1 MPEQSPPAQA
11 SRDSTP
17 RQPLVDAASARRS
30 GTARRLLRR
39 VVVGAALGVLAL
51 VLGLLA
57 AYAVSLVRGRAEPS
71 APPGQPS
78 PASPAPPAPSGST
91 GAAATSAPPP
101 AASVPADW
109 ASAPVSALGL
119 VVRHPA
125 AWVRHSQR
133 PVTVWVRPTQAGGR
147 GVDEVGVGRLAP
159 APPAQALESF
169 ARSFF
174 ARQTVLLLG
183 PATGDAQQA
192 DLTLTYRRTDEP
204 VRVALHGERTAAG
217 VLMTLARAPATP
229 EKGATELLA
238 QFRAGVRPAA

>member
-17 RQPLVDAASARRS
+17 RQPLVDTAPAQRS
-30 GTARRLLRR
+30 GSARRLLRR
-39 VVVGAALGVLAL
+39 IVVGAALGVLAL

-78 PASPAPPAPSGST
+78 PASPAPSGSP

-174 ARQTVLLLG
+174 AGQAVLLLG
-183 PATGDAQQA
+183 PATGDAQRA
-192 DLTLTYRRTDEP
+192 DLTLTYRRTDEA